1 MFKKILVPVDG
12 SATSEAGLKTAIGMA
27 RESGGMLIVLHVV
40 DEHVLIQTA
49 DYVGG
54 SYYEDT
60 IEALKDA
67 GRKVL
72 TKACAQ
78 VEKAGVPYKSVSVET
93 IEGGVADVI
102 LTQCRKVRADAIVMG
117 THGRRG
123 LSRMV
128 LGSDAEGVVRGA
140 SVPVVLVKA
149 KERAGR

>member
-12 SATSEAGLKTAIGMA
+12 SATAEAGLKTAIGMA
-27 RESGGMLIVLHVV
+27 RDSGGTLIVLHVV

-49 DYVGG
+49 DFVGG
-54 SYYEDT
+54 SYYEET
-60 IEALKDA
+60 IESLKDA

-72 TKACAQ
+72 AKACAQ

-93 IEGGVADVI
+93 IEGGVAALI
-102 LTQCRKVRADAIVMG
+102 LDQCGKLKADAIVMG

-128 LGSDAEGVVRGA
+128 MGSDAEGVVRGA
-140 SVPVVLVKA
+140 NVPVVLVKS
-149 KERAGR
+149 KERAKR

>member
-1 MFKKILVPVDG
+1 VFKRILVPVDG
-12 SATSEAGLKTAIGMA
+12 SATSDAGLKAAIGMA
-27 RESGGMLIVLHVV
+27 RDSGGTLILLHVI

-60 IEALKDA
+60 IESLKDA

-72 TKACAQ
+72 ARACAQ
-78 VEKAGVPYKSVSVET
+78 AQKAGVPFKSLSVET
-93 IEGGVADVI
+93 IEGGVAALI
-102 LTQCRKVRADAIVMG
+102 LDQSRKAKADAIVMG

-149 KERAGR
+149 KERKG

>member
-27 RESGGMLIVLHVV
+27 RDSGGMLIVLHVV

-54 SYYEDT
+54 SYYEET
-60 IEALKDA
+60 IDSLKDA

-72 TKACAQ
+72 ARACGL
-78 VEKAGVPYKSVSVET
+78 VEKAGIPYRSVSVET
-93 IEGGVADVI
+93 IEGGVANLI
-102 LTQCRKVRADAIVMG
+102 IEQCRKAKADAIVMG

-128 LGSDAEGVVRGA
+128 MGSDAEGVVRGA
-140 SVPVVLVKA
+140 SVPVVLVKS
-149 KERAGR
+149 KERATR

>member
-1 MFKKILVPVDG
+1 VFKKILVPVDG
-12 SATSEAGLKTAIGMA
+12 SATSDAGLKTAIGMA
-27 RESGGMLIVLHVV
+27 RDSGGTVILLHVV

-60 IEALKDA
+60 IDSLKEA

-72 TKACAQ
+72 ARACAQ
-78 VEKAGVPYKSVSVET
+78 VQKAGVPFKSVSVET
-93 IEGGVADVI
+93 IEGGVAALI
-102 LTQCRKVRADAIVMG
+102 LDQCSKSKADAIVMG

-140 SVPVVLVKA
+140 SVPVVLVKS
-149 KERAGR
+149 KETSKG